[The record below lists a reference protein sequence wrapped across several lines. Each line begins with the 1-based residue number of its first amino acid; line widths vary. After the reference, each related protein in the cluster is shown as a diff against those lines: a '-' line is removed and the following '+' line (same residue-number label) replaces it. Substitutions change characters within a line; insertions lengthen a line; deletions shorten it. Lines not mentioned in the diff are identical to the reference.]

1 MWPFR
6 RKTTPRADEP
16 GERVVSFLS
25 PAEVQALGHLPGE
38 AVLGVYAG
46 GADSPETF
54 RPNRAFI
61 GLLHRVIAEVGA
73 RSPELAAGAREQ
85 RDGWLYVIDP
95 RTPEG
100 PNGRVVPEDILGAFE
115 VRGGA
120 LVPASYRPNDGY
132 RVLTENGMT
141 QLTPAQREAFV
152 AALSRAAR
160 GPEGGR

>member
-1 MWPFR
+1 M
-6 RKTTPRADEP
+6 
-16 GERVVSFLS
+16 VSFLS
-25 PAEVQALGHLPGE
+25 PAEVEALGHLPG
-38 AVLGVYAG
+38 AAILGAYAG
-46 GADSPETF
+46 GVESAETF

-61 GLLHRVIAEVGA
+61 DLLHRVIAEVGA
-73 RSPELAAGAREQ
+73 RSPELAAAAREQ

-100 PNGRVVPEDILGAFE
+100 PDGRVGPEDIIGAFE

-120 LVPASYRPNDGY
+120 LVPGSYQPNDGY

-152 AALSRAAR
+152 AALRR
-160 GPEGGR
+160 PE